1 MHLVFF
7 SNFAKPLLLISPG
20 YYSRPKRN
28 QRKRVMQT
36 IIGGGGGGLNM
47 VHYGHSENGEWQRLR
62 AGKMKQIL
70 RSDLLLEQS
79 R

>member
-1 MHLVFF
+1 
-7 SNFAKPLLLISPG
+7 
-20 YYSRPKRN
+20 
-28 QRKRVMQT
+28 MQT
-36 IIGGGGGGLNM
+36 IIGGGGLNM

-79 R
+79 RWPDLSRLECPFLARV

>member
-1 MHLVFF
+1 
-7 SNFAKPLLLISPG
+7 
-20 YYSRPKRN
+20 
-28 QRKRVMQT
+28 MQT

-79 R
+79 RWPDLSRLEFPFLARV

>member
-36 IIGGGGGGLNM
+36 IIGGGGGVKHG
-47 VHYGHSENGEWQRLR
+47 
-62 AGKMKQIL
+62 AL
-70 RSDLLLEQS
+70 RSQ
-79 R
+79 